1 MRREKF
7 KRGIAMIEL
16 IFALVIIGITLMS
29 APMLINQS
37 INSGYVALQ
46 QESIAAA
53 SAHTNILLS
62 KHWDEA
68 DANITAGLAP
78 IITIPDA
85 TGNNNFIFRGIQ
97 NANSRTRFFPN
108 GDFAPPTNITIRDF
122 NESIANV
129 FSLDDIDDFRGT
141 SFGLSLYNKES
152 TNAEKGDYVDQQIKI
167 STNINFASDGRANSN
182 LLNNS
187 TLNIGNGIYNSSL
200 VTSTQ
205 IKGVQV
211 TLTTENMDVAELNKS
226 ITFHAFSCNLGT
238 YIINGV
244 DNP

>member
-68 DANITAGLAP
+68 DADVNGTAP
-78 IITIPDA
+78 IIRIPNNI
-85 TGNNNFIFRGIQ
+85 GNNFTFAGIR
-97 NANSRTRFFPN
+97 NSLSTRQRLFDN
-108 GDFAPPTNITIRDF
+108 GNFAPPTNMGIDIS
-122 NESIANV
+122 ESTRNV
-129 FSLDDIDDFRGT
+129 FTLDDIDDFRGT
-141 SFGLSLYNKES
+141 SFGLSLYNQES
-152 TNAEKGDYVDQQIKI
+152 TNAEIGDYVDQQIKI
-167 STNINFASDGRANSN
+167 TTAINFASDGRAVAN
-182 LLNNS
+182 LLNNP
-187 TLNIGNGIYNSSL
+187 TLNIGNGIFDSNEL
-200 VTSTQ
+200 NPTQ

-211 TLTTENMDVAELNKS
+211 TLKTENIDVAELNKS

-238 YIINGV
+238 YSIIGA
-244 DNP
+244 DR

>member
-68 DANITAGLAP
+68 DADVNGTAP
-78 IITIPDA
+78 IIRIPNNI
-85 TGNNNFIFRGIQ
+85 GNNFTFAGIR
-97 NANSRTRFFPN
+97 NSLSTRQRLFDN
-108 GDFAPPTNITIRDF
+108 GNFAPPTNMGIDI
-122 NESIANV
+122 NESTENV
-129 FSLDDIDDFRGT
+129 FTLDDIDDFRGT
-141 SFGLSLYNKES
+141 SFGLSLYNQES
-152 TNAEKGDYVDQQIKI
+152 TNAEIGDYVDQQIKI
-167 STNINFASDGRANSN
+167 TTAINFASDGRAVAN
-182 LLNNS
+182 LLNNP
-187 TLNIGNGIYNSSL
+187 TLNIGNGIFDSNEL
-200 VTSTQ
+200 NPTQ

-211 TLTTENMDVAELNKS
+211 TLKTENIDVAELNKS

-238 YIINGV
+238 YSIIGA
-244 DNP
+244 DR